1 MLTPGEEKMCLG
13 VPTKIVKIEGELAI
27 AEVGGVQREI
37 SLIMTPGARVGDYVI
52 VHAGFAIQIL
62 DRQAAEESLKI
73 FERMAQEVD
82 RRRKRARNRD

>member
-1 MLTPGEEKMCLG
+1 MCLG